1 MGRFST
7 DTAGM
12 SESIGVAALIGL
24 TLLVTAIVG
33 LNVLVIDDDTG
44 GPQANFSYD
53 YVSQNEL
60 LIVTHQRGD
69 ELPAGDIEL
78 EGPAATVTWAE
89 LANREPSAMVGPG
102 DLAQLSSGN
111 AYGSRV
117 GARDTVTIYYNASGS
132 QNRTQLDRWDGA
144 N

>member
-1 MGRFST
+1 MGRFSS

-44 GPQANFSYD
+44 GPQANFTYD

-69 ELPAGDIEL
+69 EFQAGDLEL

-89 LANREPSAMVGPG
+89 LANREPDAMVGPG

-111 AYGSRV
+111 AYARRV
-117 GARDTVTIYYNASGS
+117 SARDTITIYHNASG
-132 QNRTQLDRWDGA
+132 NRTQLDQWNGA